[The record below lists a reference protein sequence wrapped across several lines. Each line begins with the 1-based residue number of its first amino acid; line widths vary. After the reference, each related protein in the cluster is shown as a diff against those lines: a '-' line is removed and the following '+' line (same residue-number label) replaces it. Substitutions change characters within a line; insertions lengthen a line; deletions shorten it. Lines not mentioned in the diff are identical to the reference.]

1 MYLGGW
7 ELPITAGTIASWFGD
22 SMAVGWQIFGSVAG
36 IIMTLLKAYALLFI
50 VILLRWTVP
59 RVRLDQLLNLG
70 WKFLLP
76 VSLVNL
82 LVTAALKL
90 AFPLAFG
97 G

>member
-1 MYLGGW
+1 
-7 ELPITAGTIASWFGD
+7 
-22 SMAVGWQIFGSVAG
+22 MAVGWQIFGSVAG